1 VGASHRICAVGA
13 AIAALAAIRAFGG
26 LDGSYVLPLDDSAI
40 QYASRP
46 LADPVTL
53 LEKRIER
60 GEARLDYDPNY
71 GYLISVLRNL
81 NAPVSSQVL
90 VFSKTSFQAP
100 RISTRTPRALYFN
113 DQVAVGWVRGGDVV
127 EMAVVDP
134 RQGVVFYTLDQEQ
147 SPSPRIVRRDDCL
160 QCHASGNTLGVPGF
174 LVRSVYP
181 EATGMP
187 LFHRG
192 GFITDHRSPLGQRW
206 GGYYVTGS
214 SGAQTHLGN
223 LTFDDADPPHP
234 DGILHSFD
242 GGAYLSPHSDIVA
255 LMTLEHQSRM
265 ENLITRVGSEARMA
279 LESQA
284 AMNQALKIPIE
295 EMSESTTRRI
305 DNAVEELVSYM
316 LFTDEAPLTGR
327 VVGTSSFAS
336 DFEKQGPLDRRG
348 RSLRQFDLTRRM
360 FRNPCSYLIYSEAFD
375 NLPDKAKDRVY
386 LRLWEVLSGQD
397 RSPAFARLAAAD
409 RQAILEILLDTK
421 KGLPSYWVKRDAA
434 SVSGGSLSVETHPR

>member
-1 VGASHRICAVGA
+1 VGVIPASRVCAAGA
-13 AIAALAAIRAFGG
+13 AIAALVAIRAFGG

-60 GEARLDYDPNY
+60 GETKLDYDPDY

-81 NAPVSSQVL
+81 KAPVSSQVL

-100 RISTRTPRALYFN
+100 RISPRTPRALYFN
-113 DQVAVGWVRGGDVV
+113 D
-127 EMAVVDP
+127 P
-134 RQGVVFYTLDQEQ
+134 RQGVVFYILDQEQ

-160 QCHASGNTLGVPGF
+160 QCHATGSTLGVPGF
-174 LVRSVYP
+174 VVRSVYP
-181 EATGMP
+181 EPTGMP

-192 GFITDHRSPLGQRW
+192 GFITDHRSPLAQRW

-214 SGAQTHLGN
+214 SGTQTHLGN
-223 LTFDDADPPHP
+223 LTFDDADPPLP
-234 DGILHSFD
+234 DGTSHSFD
-242 GGAYLSPHSDIVA
+242 GGAYLSPHSDMVA

-265 ENLITRVGSEARMA
+265 QNLITRVGYEARMA
-279 LESQA
+279 LDSQA
-284 AMNQALKIPIE
+284 AINQALKIPVE

-305 DNAVEELVSYM
+305 HNAAEELVSYM
-316 LFTDEAPLTGR
+316 LFTDETPLTGK
-327 VVGTSSFAS
+327 VAGTSGFAS

-360 FRNPCSYLIYSEAFD
+360 FRYPCSYLIYSEAFD
-375 NLPDKAKDRVY
+375 NLPGKARDRVY

-397 RSPAFARLAAAD
+397 RTPAFARLAAVD

-421 KGLPSYWVKRDAA
+421 KGLPGYWVKLPGR
-434 SVSGGSLSVETHPR
+434 

>member
-1 VGASHRICAVGA
+1 M
-13 AIAALAAIRAFGG
+13 RAWGG

-53 LEKRIER
+53 LEKRIAR
-60 GEARLDYDPNY
+60 GEASLDYDPDY

-81 NAPVSSQVL
+81 KAPVSSQLL

-100 RISTRTPRALYFN
+100 RISPRTPRALYFN
-113 DQVAVGWVRGGDVV
+113 DQVAVGWVKGGDVV
-127 EMAVVDP
+127 EMAAVDP
-134 RQGVVFYTLDQEQ
+134 AQGVVFYTLDQEQ
-147 SPSPRIVRRDDCL
+147 SRSPRIVRRDDCL
-160 QCHASGNTLGVPGF
+160 QCHATGSTLGVPGF
-174 LVRSVYP
+174 VVRSVYP
-181 EATGMP
+181 EPTGMP

-192 GFITDHRSPLGQRW
+192 GFITDHRSPLAERW

-214 SGAQTHLGN
+214 SSGQAHLGN

-234 DGILHSFD
+234 DGIAHTFD

-265 ENLITRVGSEARMA
+265 QNLITRVGYETRMA
-279 LESQA
+279 IESQRA
-284 AMNQALKIPIE
+284 INAALKQPID

-305 DNAVEELVSYM
+305 DSAAEELLSYM
-316 LFTDEAPLTGR
+316 LFTDETPLSGKI
-327 VVGTSSFAS
+327 TSTSGFTT
-336 DFEKQGPLDRRG
+336 DFEKQGPRDRRG

-360 FRNPCSYLIYSEAFD
+360 FRYPCSYLIYSEAFD
-375 NLPDKAKDRVY
+375 HLPDQAKDRIY
-386 LRLWEVLSGQD
+386 RRLWEVLSGKDQ
-397 RSPAFARLAAAD
+397 SPAFARLAAAD

-421 KGLPSYWVKRDAA
+421 KDLPGYWTKQP
-434 SVSGGSLSVETHPR
+434 PRA